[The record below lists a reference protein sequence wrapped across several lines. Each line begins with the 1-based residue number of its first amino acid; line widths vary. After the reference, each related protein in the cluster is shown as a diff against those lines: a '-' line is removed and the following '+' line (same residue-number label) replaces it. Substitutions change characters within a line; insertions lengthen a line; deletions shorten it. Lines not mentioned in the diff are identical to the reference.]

1 MRLPTALFLA
11 SFLAAT
17 SLFALAADAPPLYEK
32 NCASCHGADGHGR
45 HSDALKTDIPD
56 LHSKKVQDQTDDQL
70 YDGIARGARHKE
82 YAHGF
87 LYRGLKE
94 KDIRELVKY
103 IRTLAPEAK

>member
-1 MRLPTALFLA
+1 MRLPLALFLVM
-11 SFLAAT
+11 LLT
-17 SLFALAADAPPLYEK
+17 SISPLGFAADAPAVYEK

-45 HSDALKTDIPD
+45 HSDALKAEIPD
-56 LHSKKVQDQTDDQL
+56 LRSKKVQDLTDEQL
-70 YDGIARGARHKE
+70 YDGIAKGTRHKE

-103 IRTLAPEAK
+103 IRTLTPNTK